1 MTFVV
6 SLSDF
11 MKSAKGR
18 LACIQQ
24 PPMVRPLHLL
34 QSLQAIGMLDQ
45 YAWTVTGLSAKKK
58 TKTKQSAIV
67 LFVEPFMEMTR
78 FREKWLMYRNT
89 CNQLLSIQRQNAMHT
104 YRKEDEKYEARL
116 QYVQA
121 VEELVGDGT
130 LFISHVLPLFLWRRR
145 DFEVRPNACQ
155 AVFRFRVALFG

>member
-45 YAWTVTGLSAKKK
+45 YAWTVTGL
-58 TKTKQSAIV
+58 SAIV

-121 VEELVGDGT
+121 VEELVGDEAKQ
-130 LFISHVLPLFLWRRR
+130 WY
-145 DFEVRPNACQ
+145 
-155 AVFRFRVALFG
+155 AVNKKEQKKNKRFS

>member
-45 YAWTVTGLSAKKK
+45 YAWTVTGL
-58 TKTKQSAIV
+58 SAIV

-121 VEELVGDGT
+121 VEELVGDEAK
-130 LFISHVLPLFLWRRR
+130 V
-145 DFEVRPNACQ
+145 NAP
-155 AVFRFRVALFG
+155 